1 MWGGFILSPAR
12 FSHYQDNTHQQQET
26 GLQTKERYI
35 MANYDIEIYPKS
47 KMKTD
52 SGVFYVCDKNRIK
65 QVDKNVMWESTK
77 EPIPKKRHNR
87 NAVEPYII
95 INNKAYDFDCSF
107 YMSLKSIQGDNVGIW
122 NAYEKFIGQY
132 GRRPR
137 HLLLMRYFSNRND
150 YDNVMRLI
158 KLMIEEGISDY
169 NVLGIDGISSA
180 LELAKTSITDEELKK
195 SNYPFIKKNA
205 EQALEYRRM
214 WREQ

>member
-1 MWGGFILSPAR
+1 MDKQNF
-12 FSHYQDNTHQQQET
+12 D
-26 GLQTKERYI
+26 
-35 MANYDIEIYPKS
+35 IYPKS

-87 NAVEPYII
+87 NAVVPYII
-95 INNKAYDFDCSF
+95 INNKAYNFDTDV
-107 YMSLKSIQGDNVGIW
+107 YLSLKLIHGDNVGIW

-137 HLLLMRYFSNRND
+137 HLLLMQHFSNRND

-169 NVLGIDGISSA
+169 NVLGIDDISSA

-214 WREQ
+214 WRGK